1 MIFDRLTNSLLTS
14 TKKNLCFFR
23 VSLSRVT
30 TSTENSGGAI
40 SDQELPSSYL
50 TPSTSPLSQ
59 PPSISTFPPQVAIV
73 SLSSMASSSDM
84 RKDSL
89 RLYEVG
95 KTQFRI

>member
-1 MIFDRLTNSLLTS
+1 MKIITKQTTMCGFIGSATS
-14 TKKNLCFFR
+14 CNNF
-23 VSLSRVT
+23 T